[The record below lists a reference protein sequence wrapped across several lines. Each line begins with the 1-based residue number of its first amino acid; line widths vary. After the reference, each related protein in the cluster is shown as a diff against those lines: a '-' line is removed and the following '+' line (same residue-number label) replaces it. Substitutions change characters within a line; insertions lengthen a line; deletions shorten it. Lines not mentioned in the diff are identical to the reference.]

1 MTHHTFQRNA
11 RQRRTRA
18 WLLAVLLHVL
28 LLLLLVYGSDLQD
41 LLFRWANG
49 LFTGHAGQPTP

>member
-1 MTHHTFQRNA
+1 
-11 RQRRTRA
+11 
-18 WLLAVLLHVL
+18 
-28 LLLLLVYGSDLQD
+28 LVYGSDLQD

>member
-18 WLLAVLLHVL
+18 LLLAVLFHVL
-28 LLLLLVYGSDLQD
+28 LFLVLVYGRELQD
-41 LLFRWANG
+41 LLFQWADG
-49 LFTGHAGQPTP
+49 FAGRPMP